1 MTDTVILT
9 MPAAML
15 ARPAPPRAAPRQS
28 AGRSDDVAD
37 WIATAETR
45 LRKVEEQAR
54 ARERTPG
61 PAVAARA
68 HELKAQLGTEMSTA
82 ICVDLARAEAGLHV
96 PDMQRTE
103 FIVARARQLF
113 MESGKRMSTVEAVH
127 QARVEAG
134 LEPPREPTNQ
144 DISARAYELAKQ
156 SRGKLSTAAALDQAR
171 AEAASALASRRTRAR
186 DQQAWDRRQEQH
198 GRVKEALAD
207 TAHALERRL
216 IAHARELIAA
226 ARRALAADPL
236 RARELAMRAREAM
249 AAIQP
254 LYAKKPDHGPA
265 RRILQNGNGRPA

>member
-15 ARPAPPRAAPRQS
+15 ARPAPPRAAPHTP
-28 AGRSDDVAD
+28 GDRSDDVAG
-37 WIATAETR
+37 WIAVAETR
-45 LRKVEEQAR
+45 LQTVEEQAR
-54 ARERTPG
+54 AREGAPG

-68 HELKAQLGTEMSTA
+68 HELKAQLGADMSTA
-82 ICVDLARAEAGLHV
+82 ICVDLARAEAGLQV
-96 PDMQRTE
+96 PDRQRPE
-103 FIVARARQLF
+103 LIAARARQLF

-134 LEPPREPTNQ
+134 LEPPREPTPQ
-144 DISARAYELAKQ
+144 DIGARAYELAKQ
-156 SRGKLSTAAALDQAR
+156 SRGKLSTAAALDQAQ
-171 AEAASALASRRTRAR
+171 AEAAALASRRRSAR
-186 DQQAWDRRQEQH
+186 NQQAWDRRMEQH
-198 GRVKEALAD
+198 GRVEEALAD
-207 TAHALERRL
+207 TAQALERRL

-226 ARRALAADPL
+226 ARRALADDPL

-265 RRILQNGNGRPA
+265 RRILQGGNGRPA

>member
-15 ARPAPPRAAPRQS
+15 ARPAPPRAAPRP
-28 AGRSDDVAD
+28 AGDRSDDVAG
-37 WIATAETR
+37 WIAVAETR
-45 LRKVEEQAR
+45 LQKVEEQAR
-54 ARERTPG
+54 TRECAPG

-68 HELKAQLGTEMSTA
+68 HELKAQLGADMSTA
-82 ICVDLARAEAGLHV
+82 ICVDLARAEAGLPV
-96 PDMQRTE
+96 SDRQGTE

-113 MESGKRMSTVEAVH
+113 MESGKTMSTVEAVH

-134 LEPPREPTNQ
+134 LEPPREPTPQ
-144 DISARAYELAKQ
+144 DIGARAYQLAKK
-156 SRGKLSTAAALDQAR
+156 SGGTLSTAAAVDQAT
-171 AEAASALASRRTRAR
+171 AEAAALASRRTSTHDR
-186 DQQAWDRRQEQH
+186 QAWDRRMEQH
-198 GRVKEALAD
+198 GRVQETLAD

-226 ARRALAADPL
+226 ARRALADDPF

-254 LYAKKPDHGPA
+254 LYDKKPDHGPA
-265 RRILQNGNGRPA
+265 RRILQGRNGRPA